1 MFSGFPS
8 PDGPL
13 GILGGTFDPVHFGHL
28 RLAEEALDVLGLD
41 QVLWIPAGRP
51 PHRGQPQASPDDRL
65 TMVRRA
71 LDGQPRFVLDEHE
84 VTCTAPSYTVMTLER
99 LRAGPLAKRPLVL
112 LLGADAFAGLT
123 SWHRWR
129 ELLEL
134 AHIGVASRQ
143 GVDATMLPDE
153 LSELLGQR
161 QAPAVALAR
170 QPAGRIVQ
178 FPMTPLGISASG
190 IRALLRA
197 GRSARYL
204 LPELVLDYIARHRL
218 YPTD

>member
-1 MFSGFPS
+1 MSSGFPS

-28 RLAEEALDVLGLD
+28 RLAEEALDALGLD
-41 QVLWIPAGRP
+41 QILWIPAGRP
-51 PHRGQPQASPDDRL
+51 PHRGRPTASPVDRL
-65 TMVRRA
+65 AMVRCALEGHPRFA
-71 LDGQPRFVLDEHE
+71 LDDHE
-84 VTCTAPSYTVMTLER
+84 VTSDAPSYTVTTLER
-99 LRAGPLAKRPLVL
+99 LRAGPLATRPLVL
-112 LLGADAFAGLT
+112 LLGADAFAGLM

-129 ELLEL
+129 ELLGL
-134 AHIGVASRQ
+134 AHVAVASRQ
-143 GVDATMLPDE
+143 GVDAAVLPDE
-153 LSELLGQR
+153 LSALLARRRGPL
-161 QAPAVALAR
+161 AALAG

-204 LPELVLDYIARHRL
+204 LPESVLDYIARHRL
-218 YPTD
+218 YTAS

>member
-1 MFSGFPS
+1 MSSGFPS

-28 RLAEEALDVLGLD
+28 RLAEEALDALGLD
-41 QVLWIPAGRP
+41 QILWVPAGRP
-51 PHRGQPQASPDDRL
+51 PHRGQPTASPADRL
-65 TMVRRA
+65 AMVRHA
-71 LDGQPRFVLDEHE
+71 LDGQPRFALDDHE
-84 VTCTAPSYTVMTLER
+84 ITATAPSYTVTTLER
-99 LRAGPLAKRPLVL
+99 LRAGPLATRPLVL

-129 ELLEL
+129 ELLDL
-134 AHIGVASRQ
+134 THIGVASRQ
-143 GVDATMLPDE
+143 GVDAAELPDE
-153 LSELLGQR
+153 LSAL
-161 QAPAVALAR
+161 LAR
-170 QPAGRIVQ
+170 HRGSETALVGQPTGRIVQ

-204 LPELVLDYIARHRL
+204 LPESVLDYIARHRL
-218 YPTD
+218 YTTG